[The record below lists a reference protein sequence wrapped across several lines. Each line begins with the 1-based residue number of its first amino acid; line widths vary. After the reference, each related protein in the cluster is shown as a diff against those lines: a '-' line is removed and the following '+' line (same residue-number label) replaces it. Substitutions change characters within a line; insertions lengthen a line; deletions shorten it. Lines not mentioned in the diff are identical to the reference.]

1 MDQLIRHDPVT
12 DEVEEVE
19 SILPAVG
26 EVENG
31 LLDFLHKQANF
42 KELVFRNL
50 DFLNLHIA
58 GKVDSK
64 IIIVIHVDWAYFEVL
79 GLPQSQNID

>member
-1 MDQLIRHDPVT
+1 MDQLLRHDPVT

-31 LLDFLHKQANF
+31 FLDFLHKQANF
-42 KELVFRNL
+42 KGLVFRNL

-58 GKVDSK
+58 GKVDYA
-64 IIIVIHVDWAYFEVL
+64 DWVYFGVL
-79 GLPQSQNID
+79 DLPQSQNID